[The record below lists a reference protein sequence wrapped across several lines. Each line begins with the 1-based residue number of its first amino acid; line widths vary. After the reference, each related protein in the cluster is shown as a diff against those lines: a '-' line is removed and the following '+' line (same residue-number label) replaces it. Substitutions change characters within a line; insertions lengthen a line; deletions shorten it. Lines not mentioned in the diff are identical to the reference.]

1 MNLKMP
7 KPVYRII
14 LGVFLFSFVAASC
27 GNKGSKEKKATEDS
41 LKKKPTD
48 PGTVPPPQ

>member
-7 KPVYRII
+7 KPIYRII

-27 GNKGSKEKKATEDS
+27 GNKESKEKKATEDT
-41 LKKKPTD
+41 LKKKPTET
-48 PGTVPPPQ
+48 GN

>member
-1 MNLKMP
+1 MNLKLP

-14 LGVFLFSFVAASC
+14 LGVFLLSFVAASC
-27 GNKGSKEKKATEDS
+27 GNKESKEKKTIEDT

-48 PGTVPPPQ
+48 PGTAPKP